1 MPCSVGRD
9 QTLLDAHRIMTEQHV
24 RHLPVL
30 EQGKLVGLLSQR
42 DLYFLESVEGVDLAT
57 ERVSEAM
64 SQDVFCAGPEAHLAD
79 VVAEM
84 AEHKYGCT
92 VVVEG
97 MHLVGIFTTTDAL
110 RLLAEKLRHTR

>member
-1 MPCSVGRD
+1 MSKMPCSIARD

-57 ERVSEAM
+57 EQVSEAM
-64 SQDVFCAGPEAHLAD
+64 SQDVFCAGHEAH
-79 VVAEM
+79 
-84 AEHKYGCT
+84 
-92 VVVEG
+92 
-97 MHLVGIFTTTDAL
+97 
-110 RLLAEKLRHTR
+110 